1 MVYMNK
7 KSDEEYHRTLPK
19 KQVGTAVL
27 FFNNDGEILVLKPS
41 YKDSWLVSGGSC
53 DEDESPLDCAVRE
66 VSEEIGLDFPSLKLV
81 GVFHSHKNGIHSDSL
96 KFVFYRGV
104 LSDIQIEKI
113 TLQKEEI
120 LEYKFLQEKEAV
132 GLMSNSLQKSVPD
145 CLIAIKE
152 NSFAY
157 IED

>member
-1 MVYMNK
+1 MNK

-96 KFVFYRGV
+96 KFVFYGGV